1 MERQQDY
8 VLRTVEER
16 GVRFIWLW
24 FTDVLGQL
32 KSFAITPAELENA
45 FAEGMTFDGSSID
58 GFSRVQE
65 SDVLARPDPNSFEL
79 LPWVDPDA
87 PAARMFCDIANLD
100 GSPFEG
106 DPRQVLKRN
115 LDRARERGFSFYVS
129 PEMEFFYFAEGDPSK
144 PLKVLDNGSY
154 FDLTTADVAGDLR
167 KRTVQTLETMG
178 IPVEYSFHEDSPSQ
192 HEIDLRH
199 SDALSMA
206 DNVMTFRLVVREAAA
221 SQGVY
226 ATFMPKP
233 LEGVQGSGMHTHMSL
248 FEGDENAFFE
258 GGDPLKLSKIARA
271 FIAGLLVHGREIT
284 AITNPTVN
292 SYKRLIP
299 GFEAPVYVAWAR
311 NNRTALVRIPIT
323 KSGKAAS
330 TRIEYRAPD
339 PAANPYLAFSVM
351 LAAGLKGIE
360 QGYDLPSEASS
371 NVFELTDQERAAE
384 GIVQL
389 PQSLAEAL
397 DLMSKSEL
405 VAETLG
411 EHIFEWF
418 LRNKRQ
424 EWLGYK
430 TQVTQFELDRYL
442 RNL

>member
-1 MERQQDY
+1 M
-8 VLRTVEER
+8 
-16 GVRFIWLW
+16 
-24 FTDVLGQL
+24 
-32 KSFAITPAELENA
+32 
-45 FAEGMTFDGSSID
+45 
-58 GFSRVQE
+58 
-65 SDVLARPDPNSFEL
+65 
-79 LPWVDPDA
+79 
-87 PAARMFCDIANLD
+87 
-100 GSPFEG
+100 
-106 DPRQVLKRN
+106 
-115 LDRARERGFSFYVS
+115 
-129 PEMEFFYFAEGDPSK
+129 
-144 PLKVLDNGSY
+144 
-154 FDLTTADVAGDLR
+154 
-167 KRTVQTLETMG
+167 
-178 IPVEYSFHEDSPSQ
+178 
-192 HEIDLRH
+192 
-199 SDALSMA
+199 
-206 DNVMTFRLVVREAAA
+206 
-221 SQGVY
+221 
-226 ATFMPKP
+226 
-233 LEGVQGSGMHTHMSL
+233 
-248 FEGDENAFFE
+248 
-258 GGDPLKLSKIARA
+258 
-271 FIAGLLVHGREIT
+271 HGREIT

-371 NVFELTDQERAAE
+371 NVFELTDEERAAE

-397 DLMSKSEL
+397 DTMARSEL
-405 VAETLG
+405 VAEALG